1 LAFGSG
7 AGVINGALEPMKD
20 DLALTGTGDGLITS
34 TSLVGAAIG
43 DEGWQTLLDNLSQIC
58 EVATQKGIRAVL
70 HPHVGT
76 MIENTAATAAG
87 AGGLVDRD
95 EPAIV
100 TDQWMSAAGRP
111 AVLDNGLKI
120 REFSHDTFGERG

>member
-1 LAFGSG
+1 
-7 AGVINGALEPMKD
+7 MKD
-20 DLALTGTGDGLITS
+20 DLALTGTGEGLITS

-95 EPAIV
+95 R
-100 TDQWMSAAGRP
+100 AGDRDRP
-111 AVLDNGLKI
+111 VDVGCGTARSSGQRTEDKGVLA
-120 REFSHDTFGERG
+120 